1 MVNMRVLVI
10 EDEKKV
16 SEFIKKGLEE
26 QSYIVD
32 IATNGKTGEE
42 LAGYNEYDLI
52 VLDVLLPRQDGW
64 QTCRNIRENQITTPI
79 IMLTSLGETEDKIKG
94 LDLGADDYLTKPF
107 EFDEFLARIR
117 ALVRRKSSGK
127 GSVLELDDLRLDL
140 SSRKISRGGK
150 EITLTQKEFAL
161 LEYLLRNKKRVMT
174 RTQISE
180 HVWGIDF
187 DTGSNV
193 VDSYIKLL
201 RKKIDKDFER
211 HLIHT
216 IVGVGYVMR
225 EEK

>member
-1 MVNMRVLVI
+1 MRILII

-16 SEFIKKGLEE
+16 ADFIRKGLEE
-26 QSYIVD
+26 QTYVVD
-32 IATNGKTGEE
+32 TAVNGVEGEN
-42 LAGYNEYDLI
+42 LAGYNEYDVI
-52 VLDVLLPRQDGW
+52 VLDVLLPKQDGW
-64 QTCRNIRENQITTPI
+64 TTCKNIRLNAVKTPI
-79 IMLTSLGETEDKIKG
+79 LMLTSLGETEDKVKG

-107 EFDEFLARIR
+107 AFDEFLARIR
-117 ALVRRKSSGK
+117 ALIRRGGGGEATLLKLAD
-127 GSVLELDDLRLDL
+127 LELELLE
-140 SSRKISRGGK
+140 RKVTRAGK
-150 EITLTQKEFAL
+150 DVQLTQKEFAL
-161 LEYLLRNKKRVMT
+161 LEYLLRNKKKVMT

-201 RKKIDKDFER
+201 RKKIDKDFSPQ
-211 HLIHT
+211 LIHT

>member
-1 MVNMRVLVI
+1 MRILVI

-16 SEFIKKGLEE
+16 SEFIRKWLEE
-26 QSYIVD
+26 QSYVVD
-32 IATNGKTGEE
+32 VAGDGKSGEA
-42 LAGYNEYDLI
+42 LAGHNEYDTI
-52 VLDVLLPRQDGW
+52 VLDVLLPKQDGW
-64 QTCRNIRENQITTPI
+64 QTCRNIRENGIKTPVL
-79 IMLTSLGETEDKIKG
+79 MLTSLGETEDKIKG

-107 EFDEFLARIR
+107 AFDEFLARIR
-117 ALVRRKSSGK
+117 ALIRRSSGGGPPELK
-127 GSVLELDDLRLDL
+127 LDDLTIDL
-140 SSRKISRGGK
+140 FERKVTRAGTS
-150 EITLTQKEFAL
+150 ITLTQKEFAL
-161 LEYLLRNKKRVMT
+161 LEYLLRNKKKVMT

-201 RKKIDKDFER
+201 RKKIDKDFGKP
-211 HLIHT
+211 LIHT